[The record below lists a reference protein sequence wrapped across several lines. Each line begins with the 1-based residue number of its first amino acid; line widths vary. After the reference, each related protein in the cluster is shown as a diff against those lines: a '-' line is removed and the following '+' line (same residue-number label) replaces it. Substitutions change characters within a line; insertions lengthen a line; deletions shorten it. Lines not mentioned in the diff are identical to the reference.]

1 MLRNKNIQLKLV
13 FVLLI
18 GFVFTTTSAFSYW
31 REVTVSNDVE
41 IINIG
46 EPVEII
52 VTDLNTS
59 QETQTLVPS
68 GYVMQVSD
76 VDFVTL
82 TYQVGV
88 SRELLNTV
96 NLIISTQN
104 ILINDNPTYGHL
116 IDIDIMEMGDE
127 AILDIFN
134 DSITISVV
142 VRLIEPIDAQEAE
155 DLGLDPSLVNVE
167 DSVEAYY
174 AIQGQHVSF
183 QLLFELQNK
192 E

>member
-1 MLRNKNIQLKLV
+1 MQRNKNIQIKLV
-13 FVLLI
+13 FILLI

-41 IINIG
+41 IITIG

-59 QETQTLVPS
+59 QEIQTLVPS
-68 GYVMQVSD
+68 GYVMQIND
-76 VDFVTL
+76 VEFVTL

-96 NLIISTQN
+96 NLIVSTQN
-104 ILINDNPTYGHL
+104 ILIGDDATYAHL
-116 IDIDIMEMGDE
+116 IDVNIMGMGDI
-127 AILDIFN
+127 AVLDIFN
-134 DSITISVV
+134 DKITITVV
-142 VRLIEPIDAQEAE
+142 IRLIEPIDAEEANE
-155 DLGLDPSLVNVE
+155 IGLDPSLVNVE
-167 DSVEAYY
+167 DSVAAYH
-174 AIQGQHVSF
+174 AIRGQSVSF
-183 QLLFELQNK
+183 QLRFELENK

>member
-1 MLRNKNIQLKLV
+1 MQKNRNIQLKLV

-41 IINIG
+41 IISIG

-52 VTDLNTS
+52 VTDLNS
-59 QETQTLVPS
+59 SPETMRLVPS
-68 GYVMQVSD
+68 GYVMQIDD
-76 VDFVTL
+76 VEYVTL

-88 SRELLNTV
+88 SKELLNTV
-96 NLIISTQN
+96 DLVITTQN
-104 ILINDNPTYGHL
+104 VLINDDSTYAHL
-116 IDIDIMEMGDE
+116 IDIDIMDMGDV
-127 AILDIFN
+127 AVLDIFN
-134 DSITISVV
+134 DSITITVV
-142 VRLIEPIDAQEAE
+142 IRLIEPIDAQEANE
-155 DLGLDPSLVNVE
+155 LGLDPSLVNVE
-167 DSVEAYY
+167 DSIEAYN
-174 AIQGQHVSF
+174 AIQGQRVSF

>member
-1 MLRNKNIQLKLV
+1 MPRSKNLSLMLIII
-13 FVLLI
+13 LLI
-18 GFVFTTTSAFSYW
+18 SFAFTTTSAFSYW

-41 IINIG
+41 IIAIG

-59 QETQTLVPS
+59 QETKTLVPS
-68 GYVMQVSD
+68 GYVMQVHD
-76 VDFVTL
+76 VEFVTL

-96 NLIISTQN
+96 NLIISTHN
-104 ILINDNPTYGHL
+104 IMINEDSTYEHL
-116 IDIDIMEMGDE
+116 IDVDIMGMGED
-127 AILDIFN
+127 AIIDIFN
-134 DSITISVV
+134 DSITIIVV

-167 DSVEAYY
+167 DSVAAYN
-174 AIQGQHVSF
+174 AIQGQRVSF